1 MDAYD
6 RLTAINEALIS
17 IEEKKSL
24 MGRLARAAQTIGAT
38 ARKATRSGTVFTP
51 RGAQTRSPSGRLRMP
66 RDVMATNQPDRTL
79 GYRGSVGSRIRGQM
93 KSVKQKVKKLGGIVT
108 RGSGAGSAG
117 TFDMGTGR
125 PKLTADGRSDL
136 LDVGSVGNIT
146 MRGGRAG
153 RIGAD
158 TLSKKGEQRGTVVG
172 TTDKMTPREK
182 VKALKQMRR
191 NRDAA
196 DYGRGLGDTFKG
208 DQKELGDLNK
218 TIPMPGGGK
227 MSRRGAQRGANRIET
242 TGRSDLR
249 FR

>member
-51 RGAQTRSPSGRLRMP
+51 RGAQTRSRSGRLRMP

-79 GYRGSVGSRIRGQM
+79 GYSGSVGSRIRGQM
-93 KSVKQKVKKLGGIVT
+93 KSVKQKVKKIGGIVT
-108 RGSGAGSAG
+108 RGSGEGGAG
-117 TFDMGTGR
+117 TLDMGTGR
-125 PKLTADGRSDL
+125 AKEMMDGRSDA
-136 LDVGSVGNIT
+136 LDVGSVGNINT
-146 MRGGRAG
+146 RTG
-153 RIGAD
+153 RIGPD
-158 TLSKKGEQRGTVVG
+158 TRSKRGEQRGTVVG

-208 DQKELGDLNK
+208 DQKELSDLNK

>member
-51 RGAQTRSPSGRLRMP
+51 RGAQTRSRTGRLRMP
-66 RDVMATNQPDRTL
+66 RDVMATNQPSETL
-79 GYRGSVGSRIRGQM
+79 GFSGSVKKRIRGQM
-93 KSVKQKVKKLGGIVT
+93 QSVKQKVKKIGGIVT

-117 TFDMGTGR
+117 TLDMGTGR
-125 PKLTADGRSDL
+125 AKEMMNGARDA
-136 LDVGSVGNIT
+136 LDVGSAGNINT
-146 MRGGRAG
+146 RTG
-153 RIGAD
+153 RIGPD
-158 TLSKKGEQRGTVVG
+158 TRSKKGEQRSTVVG

-182 VKALKQMRR
+182 VKALKKMRK

-196 DYGRGLGDTFKG
+196 DYSRGLGDTFKR
-208 DQKELGDLNK
+208 DQKELDA
-218 TIPMPGGGK
+218 MPFGSK
-227 MSRRGAQRGANRIET
+227 MTRRDAQRGATRIEMS
-242 TGRSDLR
+242 GRSRLPGER
-249 FR
+249 GYR